1 MLAATFKIV
10 EDREEAMFE
19 VQLRHRPGSDA

>member
-10 EDREEAMFE
+10 QDREEVMFE
-19 VQLRHRPGSDA
+19 VQLRQRPRSDA

>member
-10 EDREEAMFE
+10 EDRKEVMFE
-19 VQLRHRPGSDA
+19 VQLRQRPGSDA